1 VHHGP
6 LFLSYGPPIHC
17 PSATATCGTLPVV
30 PFRAPGFASFTWL
43 RRLFSAFPNARIWC
57 SLPSYPCFPSP
68 LVADLFHVP
77 SSSSSLIWVS
87 FCFSLFLVC
96 LGLMEFAVEFFLRLC
111 LSLGLMEVR
120 LRCFFQVRTSSLIL
134 SYGGIS
140 DRWGPFNC
148 TSIYSFC
155 CISVPHSYGK
165 IYDRCSCLYLRFYLF
180 DFITSCYILMSN
192 IL

>member
-43 RRLFSAFPNARIWC
+43 QRLFSAFPNARIWC
-57 SLPSYPCFPSP
+57 SLPSYPRFPSP

-96 LGLMEFAVEFFLRLC
+96 LGLMEFAVEFFFAALPIARIN
-111 LSLGLMEVR
+111 G
-120 LRCFFQVRTSSLIL
+120 
-134 SYGGIS
+134 
-140 DRWGPFNC
+140 
-148 TSIYSFC
+148 
-155 CISVPHSYGK
+155 GK
-165 IYDRCSCLYLRFYLF
+165 IAMFFSSKNL
-180 DFITSCYILMSN
+180 ITNTFLWWD
-192 IL
+192 